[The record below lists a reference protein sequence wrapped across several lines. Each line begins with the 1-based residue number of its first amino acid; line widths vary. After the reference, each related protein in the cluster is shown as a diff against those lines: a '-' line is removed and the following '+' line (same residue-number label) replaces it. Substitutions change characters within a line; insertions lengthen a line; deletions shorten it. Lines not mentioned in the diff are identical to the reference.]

1 MNLITAKVDDFENVR
16 EGVPGSSLVGGGY
29 VRCDDVVLMD
39 RSLRCLEHSAFLHK
53 NLAIWS
59 WLLIQ
64 DPLNVGNRQGLG
76 FEGLPIV
83 GVFVALRIWRSW
95 S

>member
-16 EGVPGSSLVGGGY
+16 EGVPVRVSSVVGTY
-29 VRCDDVVLMD
+29 RCDDVVLMD
-39 RSLRCLEHSAFLHK
+39 RSLRCPEHSAFLHK

>member
-1 MNLITAKVDDFENVR
+1 MMLSSWIDHSDGLEN
-16 EGVPGSSLVGGGY
+16 
-29 VRCDDVVLMD
+29 
-39 RSLRCLEHSAFLHK
+39 SAFLHK

-83 GVFVALRIWRSW
+83 GLFVALRIWRSW
-95 S
+95 SWQRR

>member
-1 MNLITAKVDDFENVR
+1 MML
-16 EGVPGSSLVGGGY
+16 SSWIDHSDG
-29 VRCDDVVLMD
+29 
-39 RSLRCLEHSAFLHK
+39 LEHSAFLHK

-83 GVFVALRIWRSW
+83 G
-95 S
+95 

>member
-39 RSLRCLEHSAFLHK
+39 RSLRWSRAFGVSAQK

-83 GVFVALRIWRSW
+83 G
-95 S
+95 

>member
-1 MNLITAKVDDFENVR
+1 M
-16 EGVPGSSLVGGGY
+16 VGTY
-29 VRCDDVVLMD
+29 RCDDVVLMD

-64 DPLNVGNRQGLG
+64 DPLNVGNRQGLS